1 MKTTA
6 IELGGLPAP
15 AIYQQLLT
23 FLLDR
28 HYGLT
33 LNDTPYSDPEAVR
46 TQIDTGAS
54 IRETINDLVEEHCLV
69 RIDRN
74 LRPWMEHSA
83 YLSAG
88 DILRAYRAIGLSLQ
102 KS

>member
-1 MKTTA
+1 MKTIA
-6 IELGGLPAP
+6 IELGGLPVP

-23 FLLDR
+23 FLLGR
-28 HYGLT
+28 HFGLT
-33 LNDTPYSDPEAVR
+33 LNDTPYYDPEAVR
-46 TQIDTGAS
+46 TQIDAGVS
-54 IRETINDLVEEHCLV
+54 IRETMNDLVEEHSLV

-83 YLSAG
+83 CLSAG
-88 DILRAYRAIGLSLQ
+88 DILRAYRTMGLPLP

>member
-1 MKTTA
+1 MFDTA
-6 IELGGLPAP
+6 FQGGE
-15 AIYQQLLT
+15 
-23 FLLDR
+23 
-28 HYGLT
+28 H
-33 LNDTPYSDPEAVR
+33 
-46 TQIDTGAS
+46 S

-88 DILRAYRAIGLSLQ
+88 DILRAYRAIG
-102 KS
+102 

>member
-1 MKTTA
+1 MVDTA
-6 IELGGLPAP
+6 FQGGE
-15 AIYQQLLT
+15 
-23 FLLDR
+23 
-28 HYGLT
+28 H
-33 LNDTPYSDPEAVR
+33 
-46 TQIDTGAS
+46 S

>member
-28 HYGLT
+28 HYGLA

-46 TQIDTGAS
+46 TQIDAGVP
-54 IRETINDLVEEHCLV
+54 IRETINDLVEEHSLT
-69 RIDRN
+69 RIGR
-74 LRPWMEHSA
+74 WMEHSA
-83 YLSAG
+83 CLSAG
-88 DILRAYRAIGLSLQ
+88 DILQAYRAMRLPLP